1 MLHLRRSAGP
11 ISTLHRC
18 CEAQCVPF
26 NAQARLIAHRG
37 GGYSMR
43 DGEVDLINSRNLS
56 KSMAV
61 FSKRAVGPFP
71 NRSVAQS
78 AADIPSG
85 NLRDVE

>member
-1 MLHLRRSAGP
+1 MCRSTLRRVASL
-11 ISTLHRC
+11 T
-18 CEAQCVPF
+18 E
-26 NAQARLIAHRG
+26 G

-43 DGEVDLINSRNLS
+43 DVEVNPINSRNLS
-56 KSMAV
+56 ESIAV